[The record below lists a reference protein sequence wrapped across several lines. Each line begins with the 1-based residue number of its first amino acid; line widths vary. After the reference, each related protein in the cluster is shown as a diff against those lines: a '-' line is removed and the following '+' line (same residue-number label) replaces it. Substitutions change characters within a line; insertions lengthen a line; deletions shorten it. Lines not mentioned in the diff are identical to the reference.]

1 MFNSDEDMRRSDAE
15 NKNENDVTKKNPE
28 PDVREGDSPVAQAN
42 PEKTKKKPRTVTV
55 GKAGCLSTACI
66 RRSAASVLYSGER
79 RESFM
84 AFMVARSCCFEGEG
98 MDRII
103 LIAARHFSR

>member
-55 GKAGCLSTACI
+55 GKAVLMAVLSVVIAVTV
-66 RRSAASVLYSGER
+66 SVQASFVMLGN
-79 RESFM
+79 
-84 AFMVARSCCFEGEG
+84 
-98 MDRII
+98 
-103 LIAARHFSR
+103 